1 MHCNTSQRHRERD
14 AHRAQQSSETFMI
27 KSMTNYQIVRINF
40 NFRDTHYPKTIQD
53 GPLTVEK
60 D

>member
-1 MHCNTSQRHRERD
+1 
-14 AHRAQQSSETFMI
+14 MI
-27 KSMTNYQIVRINF
+27 KSMTNYQILRINF
-40 NFRDTHYPKTIQD
+40 NFRDTPYPKTIQD